1 MLTGTDNTELKREL
15 GVFQAMMLGLGSIL
29 GTGVFVSIGL
39 GADVAGASVVLAVVL
54 AAGLATCNG
63 LSSAQLA
70 ANHPVSGGTYEYG
83 YRWLSPRLG
92 FTAGWMFMCAK
103 SASAATAAL
112 SISAYVLQQFS
123 LSDMLV
129 LPAALIIILIVTCL
143 TLSGIKRSSRVN
155 TIIVSITIISLLCFI
170 GAAFKV
176 TNIVGSSHFDELF
189 TSVSEDT
196 FSFFECIALMFVAYT
211 GYGRIATLGEEVKDP
226 GRNIPRAIITTLV
239 VSMLLY
245 VLVALSAVG
254 IVGASHYGS
263 LAVNDFAPLQRIA
276 SKFGSPLLAGI
287 VSIGAVTAMLGV
299 LLNLIL
305 GLSRVLLA
313 MGRRSDVP
321 TRLGNVTEGTGVPVP
336 ATICVGIII
345 AAIVLV
351 GDIKTTWTFSAF
363 TVLIYYA
370 LTNLCAIRL
379 DNELRLYPVWI
390 SYCGFAGCVF
400 LTLWIAWP
408 VWLAGTSL
416 LITGLIWRAIALKL
430 KA

>member
-1 MLTGTDNTELKREL
+1 
-15 GVFQAMMLGLGSIL
+15 MMLGLGSIL

-39 GADVAGASVVLAVVL
+39 GADVAGASVVLAVIL

-112 SISAYVLQQFS
+112 SVSAYVLQQFS
-123 LSDMLV
+123 LSDMFV

-170 GAAFKV
+170 GAAFQV

-254 IVGASHYGS
+254 MVGASHYGS

-321 TRLGNVTEGTGVPVP
+321 TRLGNVTAAKGVPAS

-370 LTNLCAIRL
+370 LTNLCAMQLSIE
-379 DNELRLYPVWI
+379 DRLYPAWI
-390 SYCGFAGCVF
+390 SYAGFLGCLF
-400 LTLWIAWP
+400 LTFWIDGF
-408 VWLAGTSL
+408 VWLVGATVLSL
-416 LITGLIWRAIALKL
+416 GWCWHRIAKMNT
-430 KA
+430 

>member
-1 MLTGTDNTELKREL
+1 
-15 GVFQAMMLGLGSIL
+15 
-29 GTGVFVSIGL
+29 
-39 GADVAGASVVLAVVL
+39 
-54 AAGLATCNG
+54 
-63 LSSAQLA
+63 
-70 ANHPVSGGTYEYG
+70 
-83 YRWLSPRLG
+83 
-92 FTAGWMFMCAK
+92 
-103 SASAATAAL
+103 
-112 SISAYVLQQFS
+112 
-123 LSDMLV
+123 MLV
-129 LPAALIIILIVTCL
+129 LPTALIITLIVTCL

-254 IVGASHYGS
+254 KVGASHYGS

-276 SKFGSPLLAGI
+276 SKFGSPVLAGI
-287 VSIGAVTAMLGV
+287 ISIGAVTAMLGV

-321 TRLGNVTEGTGVPVP
+321 TRLGTVTEGTGVPVP

-370 LTNLCAIRL
+370 LTNLCAMQLSI
-379 DNELRLYPVWI
+379 EERLYPAWI
-390 SYCGFAGCVF
+390 SCAGFLGCLF
-400 LTLWIAWP
+400 LTFWIDGF
-408 VWLAGTSL
+408 VWLVGATVLSL
-416 LITGLIWRAIALKL
+416 GWCWHRIAKMNT
-430 KA
+430 

>member
-112 SISAYVLQQFS
+112 SVSAYVLQQFS

-155 TIIVSITIISLLCFI
+155 TIIVSITIISLLFFI

-189 TSVSEDT
+189 ISVSEDT

-254 IVGASHYGS
+254 MVGASHYGS
-263 LAVNDFAPLQRIA
+263 VAVNDFAPLQRIA

-321 TRLGNVTEGTGVPVP
+321 TRLANVTATRGVPAS
-336 ATICVGIII
+336 ATICVGVII

-370 LTNLCAIRL
+370 LTNLCAIKL
-379 DNELRLYPVWI
+379 SIEERLYPAWI
-390 SYCGFAGCVF
+390 SYAGFLGCLF
-400 LTLWIAWP
+400 LTFWIDGF
-408 VWLAGTSL
+408 VWLVGATVLSL
-416 LITGLIWRAIALKL
+416 GWCWHRIAKMNT
-430 KA
+430 

>member
-1 MLTGTDNTELKREL
+1 
-15 GVFQAMMLGLGSIL
+15 MMLGLGSIL

-39 GADVAGASVVLAVVL
+39 GADVAGASVVLAVIL

-112 SISAYVLQQFS
+112 SVSAYVLQQFS
-123 LSDMLV
+123 LSDMFV

-254 IVGASHYGS
+254 MVGASHYGS
-263 LAVNDFAPLQRIA
+263 VAVNDFAPLQRIA

-321 TRLGNVTEGTGVPVP
+321 TRLGNVTAAKGVPAS

-370 LTNLCAIRL
+370 LTNLCAMQLSIE
-379 DNELRLYPVWI
+379 DRLYPAWI
-390 SYCGFAGCVF
+390 SYAGFLGCLF
-400 LTLWIAWP
+400 LTFWIDGF
-408 VWLAGTSL
+408 VWLVGATVLSL
-416 LITGLIWRAIALKL
+416 GWCWHRIAKMNT
-430 KA
+430 

>member
-1 MLTGTDNTELKREL
+1 MSTGSDNTELKREL
-15 GVFQAMMLGLGSIL
+15 GVLQAMMLGLGSIL

-112 SISAYVLQQFS
+112 SVSAYVLQQLS

-143 TLSGIKRSSRVN
+143 TLTGIKRSSRVN

-196 FSFFECIALMFVAYT
+196 FSFFECVALMFVAYT

-254 IVGASHYGS
+254 MVGASHYGS

-321 TRLGNVTEGTGVPVP
+321 TRLGNVTAAKGVPAS

-370 LTNLCAIRL
+370 LTNLCAMQLSI
-379 DNELRLYPVWI
+379 EERLYPAWI
-390 SYCGFAGCVF
+390 SYAGFLGCLF
-400 LTLWIAWP
+400 LTFWIDGF
-408 VWLAGTSL
+408 VWLVGATVLSL
-416 LITGLIWRAIALKL
+416 GWCWHRIAKMNT
-430 KA
+430 